1 MPRIARVR
9 APSIPPGTDAKVSL
23 ILADARPIELRLRD
37 LFEAEPDLS
46 VLACCGDDRETMEAV
61 ISRAPDV
68 LVLDFELPRRG
79 GMAVLDELV
88 RRGVSTHV
96 VLLAS
101 HITDDEVFEAVR
113 IGAKGV
119 VLREMTAPVLV
130 QCIRHVSRGEMWLE
144 NRSFPA
150 VVDRLVRSHNRMR
163 TLREQLTPR
172 ELQILQLV
180 GEGLRNRDINAR
192 LDITEGTVKIH
203 IHNIYVKLGAS
214 NRLQLALLARDE
226 RFGFAQRSIAALA
239 VLSGVQHLWN
249 FGIFLWEAGVLV

>member
-1 MPRIARVR
+1 MARAS

-23 ILADARPIELRLRD
+23 VLASAHPVVLQGLKHVFD
-37 LFEAEPDLS
+37 AEPDLD
-46 VLACCGDDRETMEAV
+46 VVGCCATESEMMEAV
-61 ISRAPDV
+61 ISRTPAV

-101 HITDDEVFEAVR
+101 QITDDEVFEAVR

-150 VVDRLVRSHNRMR
+150 VVERLVRSHHRMR
-163 TLREQLTPR
+163 GLREQLTPR

-180 GEGLRNRDINAR
+180 GEGLRNRDITAR

-203 IHNIYVKLGAS
+203 IHNIYVKLGAN

-226 RFGFAQRSIAALA
+226 RLGFAALHRRRMLPA
-239 VLSGVQHLWN
+239 
-249 FGIFLWEAGVLV
+249 